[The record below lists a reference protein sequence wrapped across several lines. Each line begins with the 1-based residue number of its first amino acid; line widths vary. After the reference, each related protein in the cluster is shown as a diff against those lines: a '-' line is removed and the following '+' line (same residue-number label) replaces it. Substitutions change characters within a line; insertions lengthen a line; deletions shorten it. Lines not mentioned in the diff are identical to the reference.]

1 MFLCWGKFAFSDCTI
16 FLSLPQ
22 LWGNDQVATIR
33 AQRAFTLALGIEHI
47 FKNGTVQEKKE
58 TLSELGSNLT
68 LKEKK
73 LSVCNTGVY
82 KIIIDGLLTAKA
94 KNSGFEPENIQDTS
108 SLNDVFSY
116 QYKPLLRG

>member
-1 MFLCWGKFAFSDCTI
+1 MGAMMISQPSSPKSI
-16 FLSLPQ
+16 FTKLM
-22 LWGNDQVATIR
+22 
-33 AQRAFTLALGIEHI
+33 GIEHI

-82 KIIIDGLLTAKA
+82 KIIIDSILTAKA
-94 KNSGFEPENIQDTS
+94 KNSGFEPENIERVK
-108 SLNDVFSY
+108 L
-116 QYKPLLRG
+116 K